1 MQIVRENPTVRDNPA
16 GSWSEPHVTTLLE
29 TLPIGVVVLDADGSI
44 VDANPR
50 AETVL
55 GLTRSEITTR
65 VYDDPTWEI
74 LDADGDPIPATEL
87 PFARVTATGEAIFEY
102 EHGIRWPDRS
112 ERWLSINAA
121 PLNSG
126 DENIDRVVA
135 IITDLTDRR
144 AHLEAIERQNE
155 QLAAFASIVSHDLRN
170 PLSVA
175 SGHLEL
181 LNEECRSEHVEPIDR
196 ALRRMEA
203 LISDLLSLARSGASI
218 GELEA
223 VDLTTLVTTCWSVVS
238 TLDATL
244 EIQTN
249 RSVHADRTRL
259 EQLVENLLRNAIEH
273 GGNDVSVVIEEL
285 PDGFAI
291 ADDGPGI
298 PEQQRETLF
307 DLRDPTDEDDV
318 RFGLRIVKQIA
329 DAHGW
334 DVRVTDSDH
343 GGARFELTGVTFG
356 ATQ

>member
-1 MQIVRENPTVRDNPA
+1 MPIVPENQTAHDIFA
-16 GSWSEPHVTTLLE
+16 GPWSELNVTTLLE

-55 GLTRSEITTR
+55 GLTHSEITTR
-65 VYDDPTWEI
+65 VYDDPTWKI
-74 LDADGDPIPATEL
+74 VDADGDPIAATGL
-87 PFARVTATGEAIFEY
+87 PFARVTATGEAIFEC
-102 EHGIRWPDRS
+102 EHGIQWPDGS

-121 PLNSG
+121 PFRS
-126 DENIDRVVA
+126 ENIDGVVA
-135 IITDLTDRR
+135 IITDLTDRQ
-144 AHLEAIERQNE
+144 AHAEAIERQNE

-181 LNEECRSEHVEPIDR
+181 LRAESQSERIDPISR
-196 ALRRMEA
+196 ALERMDA
-203 LISDLLSLARSGASI
+203 LISDLLSLARSGAAI

-238 TLDATL
+238 TVDATL
-244 EIQTN
+244 EIQTT

-259 EQLVENLLRNAIEH
+259 EQLVENLFRNAIEH
-273 GGNDVSVVIEEL
+273 GGNDVSVIVEEL

-291 ADDGPGI
+291 SDDGPGI

-307 DLRDPTDEDDV
+307 DLRDSIDEDDV

-329 DAHGW
+329 DAHRW
-334 DVRVTDSDH
+334 DVSVTNSDR